1 MDRLHVAGAG
11 MGGLAAA
18 ARARELGAQVVVHE
32 KGDRPGG
39 SMLLSSGMV
48 WRYRD
53 FGEFR
58 RQCPGGD
65 ERLQRL
71 VHDRLDDAI
80 AWLRSLGAPVLE
92 EGTGNELTTGVRFD
106 PRGLTDTLARLVDP
120 RLGEPA
126 PAAARPLIL
135 ASGGFHASPGLVRE
149 HITPEPLRVR
159 GNPWSGGDGMRI
171 GLAAGGGLS
180 AGLGEFYGRNMPA
193 PPAQVPEGGFVRL
206 SQLYAHHAEVVNER
220 GERYPGPVTWSEI
233 DVVQWTARQPG
244 ARAWY
249 LVGDD
254 KLGVATRYGT
264 IGELIEAARSAGG
277 RVERRDGRTAVLV
290 GAGITT
296 TIGGLRV
303 DERARVADG
312 VWACGADAGGVATG
326 GYMSGLAAA
335 LVLGLVA
342 AEDATR

>member
-1 MDRLHVAGAG
+1 MHISVAGAG

-18 ARARELGAQVVVHE
+18 VRARELGAQVTLYE
-32 KGDRPGG
+32 KGHRPGG
-39 SMLLSSGMV
+39 SMLLSSGMA

-58 RQCPGGD
+58 RQCPAGD
-65 ERLQRL
+65 EAVQRL
-71 VHDRLDDAI
+71 VHERLDDAV

-106 PRGLTDTLARLVDP
+106 PRGLTETLARLTEP

-126 PAAARPLIL
+126 PSTERPLVL
-135 ASGGFHASPGLVRE
+135 ATGGFHASAELVRE
-149 HITPEPLRVR
+149 HISPEPLRVR
-159 GNPWSGGDGMRI
+159 GNEWSTGDGMQI
-171 GLAAGGGLS
+171 GLS
-180 AGLGEFYGRNMPA
+180 AGGSLSAGMDEFYGRNMPA
-193 PPAQVPEGGFVRL
+193 PPAEIPEGGFVRL
-206 SQLYAHHAEVVNER
+206 AQLYAHHAEVVNER

-249 LVGDD
+249 LVEDA
-254 KLGVATRYGT
+254 KLDTPTRYGT
-264 IGELIEAARSAGG
+264 IGELIEAARAAGG

-290 GAGITT
+290 GAGITQ

-303 DERARVADG
+303 DARARAADG
-312 VWACGADAGGVATG
+312 VWACGADVGGVATG
-326 GYMSGLAAA
+326 GYMSGLAGA
-335 LVLGLVA
+335 LVLGLTAV
-342 AEDATR
+342 EDALS

>member
-1 MDRLHVAGAG
+1 MDLHIAGAG

-18 ARARELGAQVVVHE
+18 ARARELGASATVYE

-48 WRYRD
+48 WRYRQWP
-53 FGEFR
+53 EFR
-58 RQCPGGD
+58 RQCPDGD
-65 ERLQRL
+65 PAVQKL
-71 VHDRLDDAI
+71 VHDRFDDAV
-80 AWLRSLGAPVLE
+80 AWLEGLGAPVVSRD
-92 EGTGNELTTGVRFD
+92 TGNELTTGVRFD
-106 PRGLTDTLARLVDP
+106 PHGLTDVLARLAEP
-120 RLGEPA
+120 RLRQPA
-126 PAAARPLIL
+126 PADARPLLL
-135 ASGGFHASPGLVRE
+135 ASGGFHASAELVRE

-159 GNPWSGGDGMRI
+159 GNQWSTGDGMEI
-171 GLAAGGGLS
+171 GLAAGGSLS
-180 AGLGEFYGRNMPA
+180 AGMDEFYGRNMPA
-193 PPAQVPEGGFVRL
+193 PPAELPEGGFVRL
-206 SQLYAHHAEVVNER
+206 AQLYAHHAEVLNER

-244 ARAWY
+244 GRAWY
-249 LVGDD
+249 LVDD
-254 KLGVATRYGT
+254 SKLGVETRYGT
-264 IGELIEAARSAGG
+264 IGELIDAAHAAGG

-290 GAGITT
+290 AAGITT

-342 AEDATR
+342 VEDALS